1 MEEGGIRNY
10 QVNYAINATGD
21 AAQFFQ
27 TMADNANALTEPLKA
42 LQAQVGQVNTALTS
56 VRDMLKSALVLDL
69 TKLNEGLKTAEET
82 VANSAAK
89 MAKSLEKALGKGAT
103 INTGQ
108 MAGQAKKSAQ
118 EMVTSLRSE
127 MDQIVKDFD
136 NTKGKLIKK
145 SLKDLDD
152 KGRMAVTKNMLKG
165 DEQLTSLYDRYVELN
180 KQMVKAQK
188 TIAKPSKT
196 ATAIIDMAADFKTLN
211 LTADAI
217 RNLNGAV
224 REFNNRKAV
233 KVNINAD
240 ATKAIGV
247 LNEFLTK
254 ARESVAVVP
263 LSAKAPEV
271 VKGRG
276 TTAQR
281 GAGKENEQ
289 TIYIETKLNSENL
302 ATQLTTAMEK
312 LQEKAMA
319 QPVKVAPIVDATLAT
334 EQLTESITK
343 LQEIAKT
350 KSIDLKIAGASKHKA
365 LSQTASALKRY
376 NEAAEKF
383 NSRKEI
389 KLKINADTSK
399 AATAYDDFIAK
410 VKATVATI
418 PLSAQPVE
426 AVKKS
431 GKGVVTPV
439 SETVAN
445 AVKGK
450 ERLAE
455 IQAKL
460 SGGELVGQ
468 LTKAI
473 NELQKL
479 ANDKPVAIK
488 AIFSLDKAGYQM
500 HQAINGLQKIA
511 DGKPIVLK
519 ATTSAPTVPN
529 NGTATSNAAAAA
541 VQSANTAIAT
551 VGKNGKGSVQVNTGG
566 WADPTP
572 AQVRAYE
579 RHNQQLSDLRISNA
593 VDLIKQKEKFDKI
606 AKVNNQAMYEQLF
619 GREAMHRLWEERDK
633 AGLSTR
639 AKNKTAREFA
649 NRFSKPE
656 YIQAYEQHEREMAQ
670 SQLSKEID
678 LLKQRVKGVAAKY
691 AENEKMYQQ
700 LFGREAMHNLWEERD
715 KAGLSTRAKNKAARE
730 FANRFTKP
738 EYIRAYEQHVKE
750 LSDLRLSN
758 AMDMIKRKAKTTA
771 ATHVAN
777 EALYN
782 QLFSRE
788 SLHNLWVE
796 RDKAGL
802 STRAKNTQNRLE
814 RVGIANIEAA
824 RFDAINSRYNKQE
837 LARIKSMVPPTPPT
851 PPVPPTPTGYSGDR
865 RYTAKLTQ
873 PKTDFNSRAKAFW
886 YPLTGNTSF
895 GARTPMAV
903 EMAKGMGT
911 MFAMGGAMSAVG
923 SSLNQAV
930 EYQNVMKTTNAILK
944 NGTDNY
950 TNGAFKNMEQIVRQ
964 VGKETKFTAPEVAH
978 AAKFLAMAGYDIP
991 AINAAIKPVSN
1002 IALIGDTNLG
1012 ETADKLTNVMTTFGI
1027 EPEKMSDIADIMTTT
1042 FTRSNTDMMMLAES
1056 AKYAGGIAHL
1066 YGGSFKNN
1074 FADVMAMFGVMGN
1087 AGIQASSAGTTL
1099 RMMYQNLMQ
1108 PNKNQKATLQKY
1120 GISARDAYGK
1130 PLEMI
1135 DILKQI
1141 AAKVPKG
1148 ELADAVG
1155 NMFRITAQP
1164 GAAALATHLDGRNG
1178 LIALMEANRNAAGTG
1193 IAESIANEKK
1203 NTMSGLMAQVSSTFT
1218 EGVLQAFEGKE
1229 GGWAGMLAQL
1239 RDYLAQPETVE
1250 MLKSVVGLVEDLAK
1264 VVGQFAKV
1272 YAKVYDMFPGIIN
1285 GWMKFQ
1291 LMMTQA
1297 GYLATPLIQLA
1308 SVMNMLKTAI
1318 AGTTAATATA
1328 VIAEKTVGNERKAS
1342 AATNVAANMLSG
1354 KVLPTTSKGG
1364 NGLVAANIAASMAA
1378 YQHFKPYHEIKNFTK
1393 RPDISGPLSL
1403 VRNRWAYNNVDQV
1416 YDADI
1421 ANRVGQYERGRI
1433 IRRDSP
1439 KYEVKQLNDTLKRKI
1454 AELNGM
1460 KRGGHIAYASGIP
1473 LTFGIGNMPVFQHGR
1488 QLVNGVYRRG
1498 AAMNVLPFHKY
1509 SGGAAATLQG
1519 GDKTLSNAA
1528 KYRLYA
1534 QKWGA
1539 ISAYQNIPAAKRAM
1553 AAQKAE
1559 QYIEAAIWA
1568 SQAEIKEKAEAVIA
1582 NRNRINDI
1590 AGKRHAAR
1598 GYVGLDVASRY
1609 ARTAG
1614 WKKGAGFVLKNGW
1627 AAGMAAGTFKISG
1640 IAASIKSTM
1649 YSLLGGLAKA
1659 VGMLASP
1666 VGIATIALAGLA
1678 AAAYGVHKS
1687 YQQYKK
1693 NVKLAED
1700 NQKLI
1705 NKHQKTIRD
1714 SYNAIGNETYGIKPV
1729 NMQIEKPSV
1738 AKNASVGLLDKNQ
1751 TVNDLLNKESVSG
1764 LSGRYIADKYV
1775 SNFKYLPENYVTDY
1789 YKKYRDPEVRG
1800 FYSSTLGTAATVP
1813 SNAEVQGS
1821 AIKLGVVTQWAKMA
1835 TEQEEVKKSLA
1846 EVQMALKNKDF
1857 NLAQRIVESYKPISN
1872 MSMMSVGDAKAISQI
1887 QDPKRYYEWQ
1897 YAQYKVLKDS
1907 LSAETFAS
1915 KYSHALDLIEN
1926 FKDFEK
1932 QRNQTIADNK
1942 RNGIDSVPAKFDG
1955 TQLAQTL
1962 IQSLP
1967 IAINGTT
1974 ASLTLDKMGRVDWLA
1989 LANSVN
1995 DKIPF
2000 TANQQA
2006 DIMSNVYDAI
2016 YNDPNIKNFAS
2027 VIELLK
2033 TYLPQIANVRN
2044 PYSDTHWT
2052 GWGEDEEEDQKRKN
2066 KNQEYVI
2073 QSPYAA
2079 KPEPSI
2085 ANPVWGLPGS
2095 MWDLPQVRAPK
2106 LVNDMD
2112 KAVKKQRGI
2121 LTLGTSEYMQTHS
2134 ENFSHLTPTNRNNL
2148 TNKLTNGGGSG
2159 GRSGTGGID
2168 QSKYKSNYDRSAARP
2183 TQVNIN
2189 IDKLAN
2195 FDRTSIAKN
2204 ADERVIAEAI
2214 EAKIAEAVAMISAQA
2229 LNSASSLIA
2238 QGV

>member
-1 MEEGGIRNY
+1 MGEEGIRNY
-10 QVNYAINATGD
+10 QVNYAINVKGEAVKAFED
-21 AAQFFQ
+21 IAAKAKELQ
-27 TMADNANALTEPLKA
+27 TPLET
-42 LQAQVGQVNTALTS
+42 LQTNVNNINSALTS
-56 VRDMLKSALVLDL
+56 VRNMLKNALALDL
-69 TKLNEGLKTAEET
+69 TGLNEGLKKAEET

-118 EMVTSLRSE
+118 EMVASLKSE
-127 MDQIVKDFD
+127 MDQVAKDFD
-136 NTKGKLIKK
+136 NTKGKFIKK

-152 KGRMAVTKNMLKG
+152 KGRMAVTKGMLKG
-165 DEQLTSLYDRYVELN
+165 DEQLINLYDRYLDLN
-180 KQMVKAQK
+180 KQMVRAQK

-211 LTADAI
+211 LTAEAI

-224 REFNNRKAV
+224 KEFNNRKAV
-233 KVNINAD
+233 SVNINAD

-247 LNEFLTK
+247 LNDFLTK

-263 LSAKAPEV
+263 LSAKTPEV

-276 TTAQR
+276 TTAQK
-281 GAGKENEQ
+281 GVGKENEQ

-399 AATAYDDFIAK
+399 AATAYEDFIAK

-529 NGTATSNAAAAA
+529 NGTATSNAAAAV

-551 VGKNGKGSVQVNTGG
+551 VEKNGKGSVQVNTGG
-566 WADPTP
+566 WVDPTP

-700 LFGREAMHNLWEERD
+700 LFGREAMHNLWGERD

-738 EYIRAYEQHVKE
+738 EYIKAYEQHVKE

-796 RDKAGL
+796 RDKVGL
-802 STRAKNTQNRLE
+802 STRAKNN
-814 RVGIANIEAA
+814 
-824 RFDAINSRYNKQE
+824 AIRQME
-837 LARIKSMVPPTPPT
+837 LAAQRLADSNSLPETRSPLP
-851 PPVPPTPTGYSGDR
+851 YQSGR
-865 RYTAKLTQ
+865 RYTARLTQ
-873 PKTDFNSRAKAFW
+873 PKADFNSRAKAFW

-1250 MLKSVVGLVEDLAK
+1250 MLKSVVGLVEDLVK

-1291 LMMTQA
+1291 LIMTQA

-1318 AGTTAATATA
+1318 TGTTAATATA
-1328 VIAEKTVGNERKAS
+1328 AIAEKAVGNGRKAS
-1342 AATNVAANMLSG
+1342 ATASALSRVMPTNRYADYISSGNAAANY
-1354 KVLPTTSKGG
+1354 
-1364 NGLVAANIAASMAA
+1364 AR
-1378 YQHFKPYHEIKNFTK
+1378 FT
-1393 RPDISGPLSL
+1393 
-1403 VRNRWAYNNVDQV
+1403 
-1416 YDADI
+1416 
-1421 ANRVGQYERGRI
+1421 E
-1433 IRRDSP
+1433 
-1439 KYEVKQLNDTLKRKI
+1439 
-1454 AELNGM
+1454 
-1460 KRGGHIAYASGIP
+1460 
-1473 LTFGIGNMPVFQHGR
+1473 
-1488 QLVNGVYRRG
+1488 
-1498 AAMNVLPFHKY
+1498 
-1509 SGGAAATLQG
+1509 GGAANYKVRYFDALRKIRRPEQIDNQALLSRYISMGKDPALLALATQ
-1519 GDKTLSNAA
+1519 
-1528 KYRLYA
+1528 R
-1534 QKWGA
+1534 
-1539 ISAYQNIPAAKRAM
+1539 
-1553 AAQKAE
+1553 
-1559 QYIEAAIWA
+1559 
-1568 SQAEIKEKAEAVIA
+1568 
-1582 NRNRINDI
+1582 RNNYVARINDI
-1590 AGKRHAAR
+1590 ATQRHAAR

>member
-27 TMADNANALTEPLKA
+27 TMADNANALTGPLKA

-56 VRDMLKSALVLDL
+56 VRDMLNSALVLDL

-127 MDQIVKDFD
+127 MDQVVKDFD
-136 NTKGKLIKK
+136 NTKGKFIKK

-152 KGRMAVTKNMLKG
+152 KGRMAVTKGMLKG
-165 DEQLTSLYDRYVELN
+165 DEQLINLYDRYLDLN
-180 KQMVKAQK
+180 KQMVRAQK

-224 REFNNRKAV
+224 KEFNNRKAV
-233 KVNINAD
+233 SVNINAD
-240 ATKAIGV
+240 ATKAIDV
-247 LNEFLTK
+247 LNDFLTK

-276 TTAQR
+276 ATAQK
-281 GAGKENEQ
+281 GVGKENEQ

-302 ATQLTTAMEK
+302 VTQLTTAMEK

-399 AATAYDDFIAK
+399 AATAYEDFIAK
-410 VKATVATI
+410 VKATVATTI

-450 ERLAE
+450 EQMME
-455 IQAKL
+455 VKAKL
-460 SGGELVGQ
+460 SGGELVNQ
-468 LTKAI
+468 LTNSIA
-473 NELQKL
+473 ELQKL
-479 ANDKPVAIK
+479 TETKPIKLIVSLSSNEMKSLFSQAMKDLQALADGKSIKLKTTFGIGKTSPQLNQAVLSLQKLADTKTIALKAVLKANSAALNESIAKMRKDAESKSIAIK
-488 AIFSLDKAGYQM
+488 TVFKVSKATSQFSQTIAKMQKWADAKTIG
-500 HQAINGLQKIA
+500 INTVFKVAKVTTKLNETIAKLQEIA
-511 DGKPIVLK
+511 DTKPIVLK
-519 ATTSAPTVPN
+519 TTLQVGKVLSKLSDTISKLEKLANRKPITIREK
-529 NGTATSNAAAAA
+529 AM
-541 VQSANTAIAT
+541 VQSLQP
-551 VGKNGKGSVQVNTGG
+551 NGN
-566 WADPTP
+566 
-572 AQVRAYE
+572 
-579 RHNQQLSDLRISNA
+579 I
-593 VDLIKQKEKFDKI
+593 
-606 AKVNNQAMYEQLF
+606 
-619 GREAMHRLWEERDK
+619 
-633 AGLSTR
+633 
-639 AKNKTAREFA
+639 
-649 NRFSKPE
+649 
-656 YIQAYEQHEREMAQ
+656 
-670 SQLSKEID
+670 
-678 LLKQRVKGVAAKY
+678 
-691 AENEKMYQQ
+691 
-700 LFGREAMHNLWEERD
+700 
-715 KAGLSTRAKNKAARE
+715 
-730 FANRFTKP
+730 
-738 EYIRAYEQHVKE
+738 
-750 LSDLRLSN
+750 
-758 AMDMIKRKAKTTA
+758 
-771 ATHVAN
+771 
-777 EALYN
+777 
-782 QLFSRE
+782 RE
-788 SLHNLWVE
+788 SGVKPSYE
-796 RDKAGL
+796 EPY
-802 STRAKNTQNRLE
+802 QN
-814 RVGIANIEAA
+814 G
-824 RFDAINSRYNKQE
+824 
-837 LARIKSMVPPTPPT
+837 
-851 PPVPPTPTGYSGDR
+851 R

-1027 EPEKMSDIADIMTTT
+1027 EPEKMSNIADIMTTT

-1393 RPDISGPLSL
+1393 RPDIFGPLSL

-1416 YDADI
+1416 YDAGI

-1614 WKKGAGFVLKNGW
+1614 WKKGAGFALKNGW

-1687 YQQYKK
+1687 YQQYKR
-1693 NVKLAED
+1693 NMKLAED

-1714 SYNAIGNETYGIKPV
+1714 SYNSIGNEAYGIKPV

-1775 SNFKYLPENYVTDY
+1775 SNFKYLPENYVADY
-1789 YKKYRDPEVRG
+1789 YKKYRDPEVSG

-1813 SNAEVQGS
+1813 SNAEVQGN

-1835 TEQEEVKKSLA
+1835 TEQEEVKKSLT

>member
-10 QVNYAINATGD
+10 QVNYEITVKGDGVNA
-21 AAQFFQ
+21 FEE
-27 TMADNANALTEPLKA
+27 MAKKVDALTEPLKA
-42 LQAQVGQVNTALTS
+42 LQGNVNSINSALTS
-56 VRDMLKSALVLDL
+56 VREMLKSALRLDL
-69 TKLNEGLKTAEET
+69 TGLNEDLKKAEET
-82 VANSAAK
+82 VATSAAK
-89 MAKSLEKALGKGAT
+89 MAKSLEKALGKGAS
-103 INTGQ
+103 INAGQ
-108 MAGQAKKSAQ
+108 VAGQAKKSAQ

-165 DEQLTSLYDRYVELN
+165 DEQLTGLYDRYVELN
-180 KQMVKAQK
+180 KQMVRAQK

-196 ATAIIDMAADFKTLN
+196 ATAIIDMAADFKTMN

-224 REFNNRKAV
+224 KEFNNRKAV
-233 KVNINAD
+233 SVNINAD

-247 LNEFLTK
+247 LNDFLTK

-276 TTAQR
+276 TTAQK
-281 GAGKENEQ
+281 GVGKENEQ

-399 AATAYDDFIAK
+399 AATAYEDFIAK

-619 GREAMHRLWEERDK
+619 GREAMHRLWEGRDK

-656 YIQAYEQHEREMAQ
+656 YLQAYEQHEREMAQ

-678 LLKQRVKGVAAKY
+678 LLKQRVKGVTAKY

-715 KAGLSTRAKNKAARE
+715 KAGLSTRAKN
-730 FANRFTKP
+730 
-738 EYIRAYEQHVKE
+738 
-750 LSDLRLSN
+750 
-758 AMDMIKRKAKTTA
+758 
-771 ATHVAN
+771 
-777 EALYN
+777 
-782 QLFSRE
+782 
-788 SLHNLWVE
+788 
-796 RDKAGL
+796 
-802 STRAKNTQNRLE
+802 TQNRLE
-814 RVGIANIEAA
+814 RVRIANIEAA
-824 RFDAINSRYNKQE
+824 RFDTINSRYNKQE

-865 RYTAKLTQ
+865 RYTARLTQ
-873 PKTDFNSRAKAFW
+873 PKADFNSRAKAFW

-923 SSLNQAV
+923 GSLSQAI

-1775 SNFKYLPENYVTDY
+1775 SNFKYLPENYVADY
-1789 YKKYRDPEVRG
+1789 YKKYRDPEVSG

-1813 SNAEVQGS
+1813 SNAEVQGN

-1835 TEQEEVKKSLA
+1835 TEQEEVKKSLT

-2106 LVNDMD
+2106 LVNDMNE
-2112 KAVKKQRGI
+2112 AVKKAGD
-2121 LTLGTSEYMQTHS
+2121 TMSGTSLYQQTHS
-2134 ENFSHLTPTNRNNL
+2134 KNFSQSTSNGNNSL
-2148 TNKLTNGGGSG
+2148 TNKLTNGGGN
-2159 GRSGTGGID
+2159 GRSGSGGVD
-2168 QSKYKSNYDRSAARP
+2168 QKGYKSSYDRSAARP
-2183 TQVNIN
+2183 TQVIIN
-2189 IDKLAN
+2189 IDNLAR
-2195 FDRTSIAKN
+2195 FDRTAIAGN
-2204 ADERVIAEAI
+2204 SDERAIAEAI
-2214 EAKIAEAVAMISAQA
+2214 ETKNAEAVAMISAQA
-2229 LNSASSLIA
+2229 LNSASGLIA
-2238 QGV
+2238 QNI

>member
-1 MEEGGIRNY
+1 MGEGGIRNY
-10 QVNYAINATGD
+10 QVNYEITVKGEAVEAFENMARKAQELQSPLETLQTNVNSINS
-21 AAQFFQ
+21 
-27 TMADNANALTEPLKA
+27 
-42 LQAQVGQVNTALTS
+42 ALTS
-56 VRDMLKSALVLDL
+56 VRNMLKNALALDL
-69 TKLNEGLKTAEET
+69 TGLNEDLKKAEET
-82 VANSAAK
+82 VATSAAK
-89 MAKSLEKALGKGAT
+89 MAKSLEKALGKGAS
-103 INTGQ
+103 INAGQ
-108 MAGQAKKSAQ
+108 VAGQAKKSAQ

-127 MDQIVKDFD
+127 MEQVVKDFD

-165 DEQLTSLYDRYVELN
+165 DEQLTGLYDRYVELN
-180 KQMVKAQK
+180 KQMVRAQK

-224 REFNNRKAV
+224 AGFNNRKAV
-233 KVNINAD
+233 SVNINAD

-247 LNEFLTK
+247 LNEFLTQV
-254 ARESVAVVP
+254 RESIAIVP

-271 VKGRG
+271 VKGKGAAAQKG
-276 TTAQR
+276 T
-281 GAGKENEQ
+281 GKENEQ
-289 TIYIETKLNSENL
+289 TIYVETKLNSENL

-319 QPVKVAPIVDATLAT
+319 QPVKVATVVDATLAT

-365 LSQTASALKRY
+365 LSQTASALKKY

-383 NSRKEI
+383 NNRKEI
-389 KLKINADTSK
+389 KLKINADT
-399 AATAYDDFIAK
+399 ANAVTAYEDFIAK

-426 AVKKS
+426 AAKKG

-450 ERLAE
+450 EQMVE
-455 IQAKL
+455 VKAKL
-460 SGGELVGQ
+460 SGGELVNQ
-468 LTKAI
+468 LTNSIA
-473 NELQKL
+473 ELQKL
-479 ANDKPVAIK
+479 TEAKPIKLMVSLSSKEVKSLFSQAMKDLQALADGKSIKLKTTFGVGKTSPQLNQAVSSLQKLADTKTIALKAVLKANSAALNESIAKMRKDAESKSIAIK
-488 AIFSLDKAGYQM
+488 TVFKVSRATSQFSQTIAKMQKWADAKTIG
-500 HQAINGLQKIA
+500 INTVFKVAKVTTKLNETIAKLQEIA
-511 DGKPIVLK
+511 DTKPIVLK
-519 ATTSAPTVPN
+519 TTLQVGKVLSKLSDTISKLEKLANRKPVTIRER
-529 NGTATSNAAAAA
+529 AM
-541 VQSANTAIAT
+541 VQSLQP
-551 VGKNGKGSVQVNTGG
+551 NGNIRENSVK
-566 WADPTP
+566 PS
-572 AQVRAYE
+572 YE
-579 RHNQQLSDLRISNA
+579 
-593 VDLIKQKEKFDKI
+593 EP
-606 AKVNNQAMYEQLF
+606 Y
-619 GREAMHRLWEERDK
+619 
-633 AGLSTR
+633 
-639 AKNKTAREFA
+639 
-649 NRFSKPE
+649 
-656 YIQAYEQHEREMAQ
+656 Q
-670 SQLSKEID
+670 S
-678 LLKQRVKGVAAKY
+678 G
-691 AENEKMYQQ
+691 
-700 LFGREAMHNLWEERD
+700 
-715 KAGLSTRAKNKAARE
+715 
-730 FANRFTKP
+730 
-738 EYIRAYEQHVKE
+738 
-750 LSDLRLSN
+750 
-758 AMDMIKRKAKTTA
+758 
-771 ATHVAN
+771 
-777 EALYN
+777 
-782 QLFSRE
+782 
-788 SLHNLWVE
+788 
-796 RDKAGL
+796 
-802 STRAKNTQNRLE
+802 
-814 RVGIANIEAA
+814 
-824 RFDAINSRYNKQE
+824 
-837 LARIKSMVPPTPPT
+837 
-851 PPVPPTPTGYSGDR
+851 R
-865 RYTAKLTQ
+865 RYTARLTQ
-873 PKTDFNSRAKAFW
+873 PKADFNSRAKAFW

-923 SSLNQAV
+923 GSLSQAI

-1155 NMFRITAQP
+1155 HMFRITAQP